1 MGLFRRAAADA
12 FELARALRKGPA
24 GRGASVEAPVRMKD
38 AVRAALT
45 QDGYK
50 VLLMSRV
57 RESARRWHVPGVNH
71 VLRLATSVLYS
82 IEIGN
87 DIELGDGIDFTHTL
101 GIVIGGT
108 SKVGARVKFLG
119 NNTIGTA
126 KDNGCPVIEDDVVI
140 GCGARVLGPIR
151 IGRGAVIGANA
162 VVLED
167 VPPGAIATGIPA
179 KIHERRSTESKNA
192 SANGVD

>member
-1 MGLFRRAAADA
+1 MGLLRKIASDA
-12 FELARALRKGPA
+12 IELARALGGPPS
-24 GRGASVEAPVRMKD
+24 ASA
-38 AVRAALT
+38 AVKAALS

-50 VLLMSRV
+50 VLLLSRI

-71 VLRLATSVLYS
+71 ALRLATTVLYS

-87 DIELGDGIDFTHTL
+87 DIELGEGINFTHTL
-101 GIVIGGT
+101 GTVIGGT
-108 SKVGARVKFLG
+108 SKVGARVKFMG

-151 IGRGAVIGANA
+151 IGKGAFIGANA
-162 VVLED
+162 VVLTD
-167 VPPGAIATGIPA
+167 VPAGATATGIPA
-179 KIHERRSTESKNA
+179 KIHLPREAAVKV
-192 SANGVD
+192 NGVD